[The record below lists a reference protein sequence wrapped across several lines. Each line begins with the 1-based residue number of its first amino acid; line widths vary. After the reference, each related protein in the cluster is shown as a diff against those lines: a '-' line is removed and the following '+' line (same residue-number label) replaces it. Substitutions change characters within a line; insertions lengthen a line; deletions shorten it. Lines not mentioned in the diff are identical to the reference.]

1 MHRKGICNSYYK
13 SDGQANFFTIRNVY
27 YIEAVKLRQPC
38 KISETRP
45 GKEGHLQDYELIKRI
60 RQGEKQL
67 FGQLVEKY
75 YNDVFRY
82 CYYQTGNE
90 HTAYDCTQETFYHL
104 MRFLENYRERNHFK
118 SYLIRIAL
126 NVCKDYFRKKSAHTD
141 KEIPYS
147 QWIDNPEQETGYANT
162 PLSVNGPEQETL
174 MKLSVREGLMHLA
187 ENQREVIV
195 LYYYQGYKLRE
206 IASLTGV
213 PLSTVKTRLYTG
225 TEKLKQY
232 LKG

>member
-1 MHRKGICNSYYK
+1 M
-13 SDGQANFFTIRNVY
+13 
-27 YIEAVKLRQPC
+27 
-38 KISETRP
+38 
-45 GKEGHLQDYELIKRI
+45 QDYELIKRI

-67 FGQLVEKY
+67 FGRLVEKY

-104 MRFLENYRERNHFK
+104 MRFLGNYKERKHFK

-126 NVCKDYFRKKSAHTD
+126 NVCKDYFRKNNARTN
-141 KEIPYS
+141 KEISYS
-147 QWIDNPEQETGYANT
+147 QWTDSPEQETCRANT
-162 PLSVNGPEQETL
+162 PLSVNGPEQDTL
-174 MKLSVREGLMHLA
+174 IKISVREGLMHLA

-213 PLSTVKTRLYTG
+213 PLSTVKTRLYSG

-232 LKG
+232 LKM

>member
-1 MHRKGICNSYYK
+1 M
-13 SDGQANFFTIRNVY
+13 
-27 YIEAVKLRQPC
+27 
-38 KISETRP
+38 
-45 GKEGHLQDYELIKRI
+45 QDYELIKRI

-75 YNDVFRY
+75 YDDVFRY

-104 MRFLENYRERNHFK
+104 MRFLDNYRERNHFK
-118 SYLIRIAL
+118 SYLIRIAS
-126 NVCKDYFRKKSAHTD
+126 NVCKDYFRKTSRRTVR
-141 KEIPYS
+141 EVSYN
-147 QWIDNPEQETGYANT
+147 QWADNDEPMENHVNVPSSVGGSEQDS
-162 PLSVNGPEQETL
+162 LL
-174 MKLSVREGLMHLA
+174 KLSIREGLMQLPEA
-187 ENQREVIV
+187 QREVIV

-225 TEKLKQY
+225 TEKLKHY
-232 LKG
+232 LKEEGGLM

>member
-1 MHRKGICNSYYK
+1 M
-13 SDGQANFFTIRNVY
+13 
-27 YIEAVKLRQPC
+27 
-38 KISETRP
+38 
-45 GKEGHLQDYELIKRI
+45 QDHELIKRI

-67 FGQLVEKY
+67 FGQLIEKY
-75 YNDVFRY
+75 YDDVFRY

-104 MRFLENYRERNHFK
+104 MRFLENYREQNRFK

-126 NVCKDYFRKKSAHTD
+126 NACKDYFRKNGSRTVSEVSYNQWTD
-141 KEIPYS
+141 NAAPGQNTANIP
-147 QWIDNPEQETGYANT
+147 P
-162 PLSVNGPEQETL
+162 SVVGPERDTVIRL
-174 MKLSVREGLMHLA
+174 LVREGLMLLS
-187 ENQREVIV
+187 ESQREVIV

-213 PLSTVKTRLYTG
+213 PLSTVKTRLYAG

-232 LKG
+232 LKEEGGLI

>member
-1 MHRKGICNSYYK
+1 M
-13 SDGQANFFTIRNVY
+13 
-27 YIEAVKLRQPC
+27 
-38 KISETRP
+38 
-45 GKEGHLQDYELIKRI
+45 QDYELIKRI

-75 YNDVFRY
+75 YDDVFRY

-104 MRFLENYRERNHFK
+104 MRFLDNYRERNHFK

-126 NVCKDYFRKKSAHTD
+126 NVCKDYFRKSGSRTV
-141 KEIPYS
+141 KEISYS
-147 QWIDNPEQETGYANT
+147 QWTDNPGPEQSPADAPPSTG
-162 PLSVNGPEQETL
+162 GPEQETVI
-174 MKLSVREGLMHLA
+174 KLLVREGLMQLP
-187 ENQREVIV
+187 ETQREIIV

-225 TEKLKQY
+225 AERLKQY
-232 LKG
+232 LKEEGGFL

>member
-1 MHRKGICNSYYK
+1 
-13 SDGQANFFTIRNVY
+13 
-27 YIEAVKLRQPC
+27 
-38 KISETRP
+38 
-45 GKEGHLQDYELIKRI
+45 LQDYELIKRI

-75 YNDVFRY
+75 YDDVFRY

-104 MRFLENYRERNHFK
+104 MRFLDNYRERNHFK

-126 NVCKDYFRKKSAHTD
+126 NVCKDYFRKNGSRTV
-141 KEIPYS
+141 KEISYS
-147 QWIDNPEQETGYANT
+147 QWSDNAGQEQSSAGT
-162 PLSVNGPEQETL
+162 PPSAGGPEQETVTRL
-174 MKLSVREGLMHLA
+174 LVKEGLMRLPEA
-187 ENQREVIV
+187 QREVIV

-213 PLSTVKTRLYTG
+213 PLSTVKTRLYAG

-232 LKG
+232 LKEEGGFM

>member
-1 MHRKGICNSYYK
+1 M
-13 SDGQANFFTIRNVY
+13 
-27 YIEAVKLRQPC
+27 
-38 KISETRP
+38 
-45 GKEGHLQDYELIKRI
+45 QDYELIKRI

-75 YNDVFRY
+75 YDDIFRY

-104 MRFLENYRERNHFK
+104 MRFLDNYRERNHFK

-126 NVCKDYFRKKSAHTD
+126 NICKDYFRKNGSRTV
-141 KEIPYS
+141 KEVSYS
-147 QWIDNPEQETGYANT
+147 QWSDNAGQEQSSAGIPPSTG
-162 PLSVNGPEQETL
+162 GPEQEALTRL
-174 MKLSVREGLMHLA
+174 LVKEGLMRLP
-187 ENQREVIV
+187 ETQREVIV

-213 PLSTVKTRLYTG
+213 PLSTVKTRLYAG

-232 LKG
+232 LKEEGGLM